1 MKNNNELSGAFTMT
15 AEWVNENGYYE
26 IETHRREEDGSY
38 KVSREILDFSKG
50 EKWLAMLSH

>member
-1 MKNNNELSGAFTMT
+1 MENSHELSGAFTMT
-15 AEWVNENGYYE
+15 VESVNEDGYYE

-50 EKWLAMLSH
+50 EKE